1 MTRLWAGYVGII
13 DRRPIAPIDRRDIR
27 LRRAVVDVQLVNNI
41 RKLRVKWDAEVRH
54 SELRVLPE
62 ELVRLQ
68 RKNGVGRQHA
78 AHFQRLDAEHRLT
91 KSASLPTIRLSAA
104 RFA

>member
-1 MTRLWAGYVGII
+1 MRRMWGRYVGII

-27 LRRAVVDVQLVNNI
+27 LRRAVVDVQLINNI
-41 RKLRVKWDAEVRH
+41 GKPRVKWDAEVRH

-68 RKNGVGRQHA
+68 RKNGVGSQHA
-78 AHFQRLDAEHRLT
+78 AQFKRLDAEHRLPN
-91 KSASLPTIRLSAA
+91 SAPLSPTPPSPPRP
-104 RFA
+104 